1 MFGFLAIFAVTS
13 AFARTAAAPEVIFV
27 SPCECQGFH
36 GKNRWI
42 TKTDQSPVPLDK
54 SAIQSV
60 TPSQIYAWEGLE
72 PNVVLTG
79 TTEERMPA
87 EQKWYALTGRVVDA
101 KVEADSDIHI
111 ALADANGNSAGT
123 VSAEIPVGPKWREI
137 RQIMFGWTSQKF
149 PFNVKTAHTLKIR
162 EPHVSTVT
170 GKAFYDIGHAPADHS
185 NRRTDL
191 QGYAAWE
198 IHPVMKLDVR

>member
-1 MFGFLAIFAVTS
+1 VDRVLFGFLAIFAVTS

-87 EQKWYALTGRVVDA
+87 EQKWYALTGRPHRPILIARDGGGGGFTTRLRSPSAQSSSRRRSDFRCAAISGGSGILRRMMLWITRSFSVDHMM
-101 KVEADSDIHI
+101 E
-111 ALADANGNSAGT
+111 
-123 VSAEIPVGPKWREI
+123 
-137 RQIMFGWTSQKF
+137 
-149 PFNVKTAHTLKIR
+149 
-162 EPHVSTVT
+162 
-170 GKAFYDIGHAPADHS
+170 
-185 NRRTDL
+185 
-191 QGYAAWE
+191 
-198 IHPVMKLDVR
+198 